1 MTVLLD
7 TSVLVDILR
16 ASPPALAYARD
27 LDQTPL
33 CSEVTRVVFLRGLQ
47 SGKRSRADRVL
58 QALRWIDLDEAI
70 ARRAGALGQTF
81 RRSHPGIGT
90 VDLVIAAT
98 TQELGLELATG
109 NVKHFP
115 MFPGLRPPYP
125 G

>member
-1 MTVLLD
+1 LTVLLD

-16 ASPPALAYARD
+16 ASPPALAYSRD

-33 CSEVTRVVFLRGLQ
+33 CSEVTRVEILRGLR
-47 SGKRSRADRVL
+47 SGERSRADRVL

-70 ARRAGALGQTF
+70 ARRAGALERTF

-98 TQELGLELATG
+98 AQELGLELATG

>member
-1 MTVLLD
+1 LTVLLD

-16 ASPPALAYARD
+16 ASPPALAYARE

-33 CSEVTRVVFLRGLQ
+33 CSELTRVEILRGLR
-47 SGKRSRADRVL
+47 SGERSKANRIL
-58 QALRWIDLDEAI
+58 QALRWIDLDETI
-70 ARRAGALGQTF
+70 ARRAGELGRTF

-90 VDLVIAAT
+90 VNLVIAAT
-98 TQELGLELATG
+98 AQELGLELATG

>member
-1 MTVLLD
+1 MSVLLD

-16 ASPPALAYARD
+16 ASPAALMYAQH

-33 CSEVTRVVFLRGLQ
+33 CSELTRVDILRGLR
-47 SGKRSRADRVL
+47 SGERSRADRVL
-58 QALRWIDLDEAI
+58 QALRWVGLDEAI
-70 ARRAGALGQTF
+70 ARRAGDLGRTF
-81 RRSHPGIGT
+81 RRSHHGIGT

-98 TQELGLELATG
+98 AQELGLELATC

-125 G
+125 D